1 MILAI
6 LQART
11 SSSRLP
17 GKVLLPLAGA
27 PMIVRQIERV
37 TRSRRID
44 RLVVGTSDDPSDDE
58 LARALVDEQIAVHR
72 GPLDDVLARFTGAL
86 AAFGPADHV
95 VRLTGDCPLADPA
108 VIDATIDAVMAAG
121 ADYGSNTPP
130 DAPFPDGRTFPKG
143 LDVECMTAAALTAA
157 AARAASPEEHEHVTW
172 ALHRRPDL
180 YRQAFLSQGADEG
193 EVRWTV
199 DYPDDYAFVAAVYDA
214 LWPANPAFTSD
225 DVRAL
230 VRARPDLARFGGER
244 RI

>member
-1 MILAI
+1 MILAV

-27 PMIVRQIERV
+27 PMILRQIERV
-37 TRSRRID
+37 RRAARID
-44 RLVVGTSDDPSDDE
+44 RLVLATSDDSSDDA
-58 LARALVDEQIAVHR
+58 LARTLSGAGVAVHR
-72 GPLDDVLARFTGAL
+72 GPLNDVLARFTGAL

-108 VIDATIDAVMAAG
+108 VIDTTIDKVIDAG

-130 DAPFPDGRTFPKG
+130 DAPFPNGRTFPKG

-180 YRQAFLSQGADEG
+180 YRQAFLSQAADEG

-199 DYPDDYAFVAAVYDA
+199 DYSDDYAFVAAVYDA

>member
-1 MILAI
+1 
-6 LQART
+6 
-11 SSSRLP
+11 LP

-37 TRSRRID
+37 RRARRID
-44 RLVVGTSDDPSDDE
+44 RLVVATSDDPSDDE
-58 LARALVDEQIAVHR
+58 LARIAAGAGALVHR

-95 VRLTGDCPLADPA
+95 VRLTGDCPLTDPA
-108 VIDATIDAVMAAG
+108 VIDATIDKVVGAD

-130 DAPFPDGRTFPKG
+130 DAPFPEGRSFPRG
-143 LDVECMTAAALTAA
+143 LDVECVKASALIAA

-180 YRQAFLSQGADEG
+180 YRQAFLKQAADEG

-199 DYPDDYAFVAAVYDA
+199 DFPDDYAFVAAVYAA
-214 LWPANPAFTSD
+214 LWPANPAFASD

-230 VRARPDLARFGGER
+230 VRARPDLANFGGER
-244 RI
+244 RV